1 MLLHRPVGA
10 AGVDPRPPLRY
21 PADTLSFRRPQRPAI
36 ALAALSVLTQ
46 HAAPALALATALVL
60 APAPALAQVDAY
72 KQHMDNGIK
81 LYQDNNY
88 LAAIVEFQAA
98 YQIKPKASP
107 LVNIALCHKAR
118 FNYPKAIEALETALQ
133 KHSDTMDAADK
144 QAAEGAVR
152 DMRALLAYV
161 EVKVSP
167 PGATLVVDDEEL
179 PAGAAAKPVPLGPG
193 THRIG
198 ARAEGFAYAE
208 QSVTLASGEKNAVK
222 LSLVADKGWVTV
234 QAPSPRMSIA
244 IDQRAVGTG
253 QWAGMVSPGPHLV
266 QVYGPGGRPFT
277 AQIFVTAGKP
287 LNVRSNGSSGQ
298 VPILTAPPPPALPP
312 PKKEPPPP
320 PPTRRGYYGF
330 VLGSLLWPVTHPP
343 SFPPPDKRNFGAE
356 YGLRLGYQVNTYAGF
371 DFMYQHSSITT
382 WGSKETKENYSA
394 SFYQVTSDRLAIGL
408 RLLTSGKT
416 LRLAGAIGGG
426 PIFDGFTFFLKPSA
440 VAECTIR
447 SEKSPPCPLVD
458 QDWDATSTKSSTFKT
473 TAINAFLYVEGGIE
487 IDLDHVLINLTW
499 ESQFQAT
506 GGIVNGAG
514 IYDSQPLIRT
524 GPALRVGYRF
534 W

>member
-1 MLLHRPVGA
+1 ML
-10 AGVDPRPPLRY
+10 
-21 PADTLSFRRPQRPAI
+21 S
-36 ALAALSVLTQ
+36 Q
-46 HAAPALALATALVL
+46 HAVPALVL
-60 APAPALAQVDAY
+60 ATGIALAPSSALAQVDPY

-133 KHSDTMDAADK
+133 KHGDTMDAADK
-144 QAAEGAVR
+144 PAAEGAVK

-161 EVKVSP
+161 EVKLSP
-167 PGATLVVDDEEL
+167 PGATLLVDDEVL

-208 QSVTLASGEKNAVK
+208 QSVTLASGERTAVK
-222 LSLVADKGWVTV
+222 LTLVADKGWVTV

-253 QWAGMVSPGPHLV
+253 QWAGMLSPGTHLI
-266 QVYGPGGRPFT
+266 QVYGTGGRPFT
-277 AQIFVTAGKP
+277 AQIFVIAGQP
-287 LNVRSNGSSGQ
+287 LNVRSGAGGSQ
-298 VPILTAPPPPALPP
+298 MPILTAPLPPVLPP

-343 SFPPPDKRNFGAE
+343 SFPPHDKQSFGAE

-382 WGSKETKENYSA
+382 RGSKEPKNYSD

-408 RLLTSGKT
+408 RLLSSGKT
-416 LRLAGAIGGG
+416 VRLAGAIGGG
-426 PIFDGFTFFLKPSA
+426 PIFDGFTFSLKSA
-440 VAECTIR
+440 AIAECFRR
-447 SEKSPPCPLVD
+447 SDPSPCPLVA
-458 QDWDATSTKSSTFKT
+458 QDTAADSIVTSKFQT
-473 TAINAFLYVEGGIE
+473 TAINAFLYLEGGIE
-487 IDLDHVLINLTW
+487 VDLDHVLINLTV
-499 ESQFQAT
+499 ESQFQVT

-514 IYDSQPLIRT
+514 IYDSQSLIRV